1 MYLHSYEKMIY
12 QDRLFK
18 FGKEKPTVTGPKI
31 IFRFSKCPKKIVF
44 PKNTLKSDI
53 SNIIGNS
60 GILNLKI
67 DIFCIIWKSSILL
80 DQKCSFSFR
89 TEKRL
94 SSKFCIIGKDDI
106 SFSC

>member
-1 MYLHSYEKMIY
+1 MTDYLNLEKKDQLLLHQKSY
-12 QDRLFK
+12 F
-18 FGKEKPTVTGPKI
+18 
-31 IFRFSKCPKKIVF
+31 VF
-44 PKNTLKSDI
+44 QNVRKRWSSQKNTLKSDI
-53 SNIIGNS
+53 SYIIGNS

-94 SSKFCIIGKDDI
+94 SSKFCIIGEDDI